1 MAETELPPLSPEAK
15 EALRSGHEAYDKEDY
30 KEAVKQYEIYLKER
44 PEDSDVLVTTGFIL
58 GTFLE
63 NLEKGR
69 ILLEYILNKDPKHI
83 NALFNLGF
91 IYLYNGSFT
100 EAQSKL
106 EETENLA
113 PKGSIV
119 ILNDML
125 IFIYRVNKEFQ
136 KLEHKCIELKKTV
149 LYVYSL
155 RTSNNEKDIN
165 NIAINILNADT
176 DTFFSTRITNNF
188 QYRKELTDIYSK
200 AMSIVQRLFVNISS
214 NKLENHVAHYT
225 KKWVA
230 EQLLLNNSP
239 MQLNTVAKAN
249 DPGEGKPLLTY
260 LGIREDCIS
269 DEHQAFVAS
278 FIFNPDSL
286 NQFRL
291 YGKEENKEATG
302 LSLVFNS
309 NFFNQDISIN
319 KALFKSNFTEA
330 PVDEIQT
337 EIKEDTQNEHESLYR
352 CIYLDPSTRQVIS
365 VGHKE
370 DYTFYRE
377 QLHTGREINQTV
389 KDEYKAYKK
398 EIESTTDK
406 VREELSELQEEINKL
421 LFSITDEQEKKKVEQ
436 TICDLLIHLRY
447 LVKHVAFKEEQ
458 ECRII
463 CVESLDKNERIL
475 EDINNERLYI
485 NYRTATDSVTDIYF
499 APKAEG
505 KTAFGDRLRYH
516 GLKIKCH
523 QCEHP
528 FST

>member
-1 MAETELPPLSPEAK
+1 MKKKCFELNKAILEIYTFRDTDNAK
-15 EALRSGHEAYDKEDY
+15 EIQK
-30 KEAVKQYEIYLKER
+30 I
-44 PEDSDVLVTTGFIL
+44 VT
-58 GTFLE
+58 
-63 NLEKGR
+63 
-69 ILLEYILNKDPKHI
+69 
-83 NALFNLGF
+83 
-91 IYLYNGSFT
+91 
-100 EAQSKL
+100 
-106 EETENLA
+106 
-113 PKGSIV
+113 
-119 ILNDML
+119 
-125 IFIYRVNKEFQ
+125 
-136 KLEHKCIELKKTV
+136 
-149 LYVYSL
+149 
-155 RTSNNEKDIN
+155 
-165 NIAINILNADT
+165 NILNADS
-176 DTFFSTRITNNF
+176 DSFFSSRVPKDSL
-188 QYRKELTDIYSK
+188 YRKELTNIYSK
-200 AMSIVQRLFVNISS
+200 SMSIVQQLFVDIDTENI
-214 NKLENHVAHYT
+214 ENQVAHYT

-302 LSLVFNS
+302 LSLVFNKS
-309 NFFNQDISIN
+309 FFNKDITIN
-319 KALFKSNFTEA
+319 KALFTSSLTEA
-330 PVDEIQT
+330 PVDEIKT
-337 EIKEDTQNEHESLYR
+337 EIKEDIQNEHESLYR
-352 CIYLDPSTRQVIS
+352 CIYLDPTTRQVIS

-421 LFSITDEQEKKKVEQ
+421 LSSITDEQEKKKVEQ

-485 NYRTATDSVTDIYF
+485 DYRTATDSVTDIYF